1 MRKPISRAIAVAI
14 KTATAP
20 TIARPVVDVRMP
32 RSSLAGSDYGFT
44 AARGYRQAG
53 ERQRQGTLGDAIRA
67 PSLRSMNRT
76 TGGDTRSRDRKRGL
90 DDLSMLIVRPGW
102 ATDREHEVTSVAA
115 AVAPADREDR
125 SRPGDRRA

>member
-14 KTATAP
+14 QTATAP
-20 TIARPVVDVRMP
+20 IIARPVADVRMP
-32 RSSLAGSDYGFT
+32 CSSLAGSDYGFT

-76 TGGDTRSRDRKRGL
+76 TGATRRGRDRQCGL
-90 DDLSMLIVRPGW
+90 DDFSMLIVRPRW
-102 ATDREHEVTSVAA
+102 ATDPRT
-115 AVAPADREDR
+115 
-125 SRPGDRRA
+125 